1 MRAIRIVG
9 LSAGRNHATALV
21 TRAGRQPNARLVV
34 LDDDAPGSGP
44 GMGAVVTTVPI
55 EGWHR
60 TPTRSRQPIGEQ
72 LNWAK
77 PTIEGLEPGTRYR
90 LRVLDEG
97 TGELAEAVI
106 TTAPAANCDRFR
118 LASGSCFDVNGQHA
132 EVLEHAYD
140 QLAGPSDRA
149 APPTY
154 NVWLGD
160 QVYVDAP
167 WLETTTTAKM
177 RSIIFDRYLRTWGI
191 SERSSFQQAMRNT
204 SNWFIPDDHEFWNG
218 YPNPSW
224 LTLFG
229 HTARRF
235 ARQLYR
241 LPKPGPPHPAAQGKW
256 GSTAGE
262 AYALFASTLDFDEFD
277 EDHSPPALQV
287 IEGERAV
294 VVLVD
299 QRWHRTIRR
308 FGLGAGF
315 MRSEDLDQLLELLA
329 SEDRLVCLA
338 LSKPMIGHLPHRGV
352 TQKKV
357 EYGPED
363 YAGQYTALW
372 QAMAERR
379 RTNRPTLCVA
389 GDVHHHAIRAA
400 DDAGL
405 LEVVSSPLS
414 MLEALNDDSPIS
426 RLRQAW
432 IPVRTGLRTTWRA
445 IKSVARRG
453 EEALR
458 PDLTVDTRNAYPA
471 FAADGTWRPEA
482 GEALYEDP
490 NEASGLA
497 TIDLAYRTDG
507 EGRGVHVVTVDYVIG
522 SANDQGD
529 VTTRHE
535 ARSFQW
541 APANTNDPTGRAAWQ
556 KL

>member
-9 LSAGRNHATALV
+9 LSADRTRATALI
-21 TRAGRQPNARLVV
+21 TRVGRKPNARLVV
-34 LDDDAPGSGP
+34 LDDSAPGSGP
-44 GMGAVVTTVPI
+44 GVGPVITTI
-55 EGWHR
+55 TIDDWHR
-60 TPTRSRQPIGEQ
+60 TATRSRQPVGEQ
-72 LNWAK
+72 LHWAK
-77 PTIEGLEPGTRYR
+77 PTIDGLQPGTRYR
-90 LRVLDEG
+90 LRVLDEQS
-97 TGELAEAVI
+97 GELAESVI
-106 TTAPAANCDRFR
+106 TTAPAADCDRFR

-132 EVLEHAYD
+132 PVLESAYD
-140 QLAGPSDRA
+140 QLAGPDDRA

-177 RSIIFDRYLRTWGI
+177 RSIIFDRYLRTWGV
-191 SERSSFQQAMRNT
+191 SDPSSFQQAMRCT

-235 ARQLYR
+235 AKQLYR
-241 LPKPGPPHPAAQGKW
+241 LPKPAPPHPAAQGKW

-262 AYALFASTLDFDEFD
+262 AYALFASTLSFDDFDES
-277 EDHSPPALQV
+277 HSPPALQR
-287 IEGERAV
+287 IEGERAIV
-294 VVLVD
+294 VMVD

-308 FGLGAGF
+308 YGQGAGF
-315 MRSEDLDQLLELLA
+315 MQPDDLDQLLEILA
-329 SEDRLVCLA
+329 SEERLVCLA

-363 YAGQYTALW
+363 YTSQYTALW
-372 QAMAERR
+372 QALAERR
-379 RTNRPTLCVA
+379 RANRPTLCVA

-400 DDAGL
+400 DDGGL
-405 LEVVSSPLS
+405 LEIVSSPLS

-432 IPVRTGLRTTWRA
+432 IPVRTGLRATWRG
-445 IKSVARRG
+445 IKRVARRG

-458 PDLTVDTRNAYPA
+458 PNLTVEPGNAYPA
-471 FAADGTWRPEA
+471 FTPDGSWRAAA
-482 GEALYEDP
+482 GEALFEDP
-490 NEASGLA
+490 NETSGLA
-497 TIDLAYRTDG
+497 TIELDHRTDA
-507 EGRGVHVVTVDYVIG
+507 EGRGIHLVTVDYVLG
-522 SANDQGD
+522 TATEDGA

-535 ARSFQW
+535 RRSFQW
-541 APANTNDPTGRAAWQ
+541 APANDNDPTGRAAWQ